1 MPEKQM
7 GIIFKRMLEN
17 VKEQI
22 EKGIHHLESEFW
34 KLQMWRATPVLVE
47 DIMIEQYGSMQPIKN
62 SASINI
68 LDTQTLSI
76 SPWDKELVSVI
87 SKAII
92 AANIG
97 LNPQAGADNI
107 LIRVPQMTEERRI
120 EMAKI
125 VKKFGEDAKVS
136 IRNIRGDFHKQIWKM
151 KTEKE
156 VSEDE
161 AKDLENDLQKLIDEA
176 NKKIEDAT
184 KHKEADIM
192 KV

>member
-1 MPEKQM
+1 
-7 GIIFKRMLEN
+7 
-17 VKEQI
+17 
-22 EKGIHHLESEFW
+22 
-34 KLQMWRATPVLVE
+34 
-47 DIMIEQYGSMQPIKN
+47 MIEQYGSMQPIKN

-136 IRNIRGDFHKQIWKM
+136 IRNIRGDFHKQI
-151 KTEKE
+151 
-156 VSEDE
+156 
-161 AKDLENDLQKLIDEA
+161 
-176 NKKIEDAT
+176 
-184 KHKEADIM
+184 
-192 KV
+192 